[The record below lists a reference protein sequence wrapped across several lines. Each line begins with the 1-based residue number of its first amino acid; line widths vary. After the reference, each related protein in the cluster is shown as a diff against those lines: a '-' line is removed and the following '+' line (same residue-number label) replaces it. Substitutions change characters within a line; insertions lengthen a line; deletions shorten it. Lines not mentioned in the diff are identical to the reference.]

1 METQAQYNPETII
14 LKVENL
20 SCYNL
25 KNEQYIIEDISFNVK
40 DGETIGLLGESGAGK
55 TTLIRA
61 ILNLLPEDEWKVSGK
76 ISVNDEDITHHSPY
90 ELEKIRG
97 SVFRCIFQEPSL
109 SLNPSLKI
117 GYQLKEVVKQVY
129 KELAPQEVK
138 VITDNALKI
147 AGLKEPELFYNK
159 YPGELSGGQRQRVG
173 IAISL
178 SCSCDLLFADEPSNS
193 LDSVTVTELIK
204 SVRKLKDDRK
214 IKSIFCITH
223 DLSVLKALECDRV
236 LFMSQGKILDAGNVD
251 EALNN
256 PSDERLK
263 KLIELA
269 GSVTYMAEH
278 KREDKI
284 FNSSILD
291 VQNLSFGY
299 QRKSF
304 FKKEK
309 DMVLQDMEL
318 VVKQGEF
325 VGLVGCSGCGKSTIG
340 KILTKQE
347 SDYVGEI
354 LFKAENIAAHKSA
367 VEKATFYQGVQMV
380 FQDSADTFDPSLTV
394 HKNLQECFDAMGLDK
409 EEIEKRIK
417 RLMGMLN
424 LEERLLDEVPGNLSG
439 GQKQRFALIRAFGAD
454 PKLIIADEPFTH
466 LDLITQNQ
474 LVEYLIERK
483 NDENDHL
490 SCILVSHEI
499 GLASKLCD
507 RLVVIEDGKIIEDEN
522 AHKIIASP
530 QHAATKKL
538 INAARMLGTV
548 K

>member
-1 METQAQYNPETII
+1 MGNQASNNPGTVI

-20 SCYNL
+20 SCFNR
-25 KNEQYIIEDISFNVK
+25 KNREYIIEDISFNVH

-61 ILNLLPEDEWKVSGK
+61 ILNLLSEDEWDVSGRV
-76 ISVNDEDITHHSPY
+76 SVNGDDITHLSPHK
-90 ELEKIRG
+90 LEKIRG
-97 SVFRCIFQEPSL
+97 RIFRCIFQEPSL

-117 GYQLKEVVKQVY
+117 GFQLREVVKQVY
-129 KELAPQEVK
+129 TEVDNFELKQ
-138 VITDNALKI
+138 ITDNALTA
-147 AGLKEPELFYNK
+147 AGLKEPDLYYNK

-178 SCSCDLLFADEPSNS
+178 SCRCDLLFADEPSNS
-193 LDSVTVTELIK
+193 LDSVTVTELIR
-204 SVRKLKDDRK
+204 SLRWLKENRH

-236 LFMSQGKILDAGNVD
+236 LFMSQGKIIDAGNVT

-256 PSDERLK
+256 PTDERLK
-263 KLIELA
+263 KLINLA

-278 KREDKI
+278 KRDDKV
-284 FNSSILD
+284 FNSSILG
-291 VQNLSFGY
+291 VKNLNFGY
-299 QRKSF
+299 QQKSF

-309 DMVLQDMEL
+309 DMVLKEMEL
-318 VVKQGEF
+318 DVKQGEF
-325 VGLVGCSGCGKSTIG
+325 VALVGCSGSGKSTIG
-340 KILTKQE
+340 KLLTKQE

-354 LFKAENIAAHKSA
+354 YFNTDNIADHKST
-367 VEKATFYQGVQMV
+367 VEKAKFYQSVQMV
-380 FQDSADTFDPSLTV
+380 FQDSADTFDPSITV
-394 HKNLQECFDAMGLDK
+394 RKNIQECFSAMGLKK

-417 RLMGMLN
+417 KFMGILN
-424 LEERLLDEVPGNLSG
+424 LEERLLDEFPANLSG

-474 LVEYLIERK
+474 LVEYLIQRK

-507 RLVVIEDGKIIEDEN
+507 RIVVLEDGKIIEN
-522 AHKIIASP
+522 KKAHDLITSP
-530 QHAATKKL
+530 QHSATKRL
-538 INAARMLGTV
+538 IDAARMLGTV
-548 K
+548 R